1 MAKRVH
7 SSMANKPRQKCCPS
21 VASLPARA
29 AAERAGR
36 ERTKSFAV
44 HDVNYNSSKTSAA
57 LALGTHTQ
65 TLREREGFHWESGA
79 PAVNYNYNYRVVRGG
94 LFNVACLFL
103 AQQQRQNCIH
113 SRFSF
118 FFSFFFCFRAL
129 YKRSNGGSK
138 QWEEAALPAEAATA
152 AE

>member
-1 MAKRVH
+1 MLPKRRVAASK
-7 SSMANKPRQKCCPS
+7 SSS
-21 VASLPARA
+21 
-29 AAERAGR
+29 R
-36 ERTKSFAV
+36 ERERKERSKSFAV

-79 PAVNYNYNYRVVRGG
+79 PAVNYNYNYNYRVVRGG

-118 FFSFFFCFRAL
+118 FLSFFFCFRAL